1 MLTSVIPL
9 LLALGAST
17 LPVTPG
23 DVPQIEVRV
32 DSARREITLTAR
44 GISIPAGMAYGHHA
58 LESAVRFQWPVDGWV
73 HGYRID
79 VVDSSGRAMPRT
91 SFHHGGVANLDRR
104 QLAYP
109 IAERLFAAGRET
121 RPVMLPSSMGVPIST
136 REHLLFYYALV
147 NPGATPIENATVR
160 LTVAWIPATSRPRT
174 VLPVFFD
181 ANPSTGIRRSFDL
194 PPGRSTTRAE
204 FTLPV
209 GGRLRGLG
217 AHVHDHATEIRLE
230 DVESGKVLARL
241 STKRRDDGSLI
252 SVAQTKFLL
261 KRGGL
266 RLHAGRTYRVVS
278 EYDNP
283 TCATITDGAM
293 AFLAGPFVPDD
304 MSTWPVLDRTDERF
318 AADYAQ
324 LLGGTAAE
332 HESHEGEAH
341 TGHGDHGPAAGC
353 K

>member
-1 MLTSVIPL
+1 MLTSLSSL
-9 LLALGAST
+9 LLAFGAST

-23 DVPQIEVRV
+23 GVPQAEVRV

-44 GISIPAGMAYGHHA
+44 GISIPAGMTYAHHA

-73 HGYRID
+73 HGYRLD
-79 VVDSSGRAMPRT
+79 VVDSSGRPMPRT
-91 SFHHGGVANLDRR
+91 AFHHGGVANLDRR

-109 IAERLFAAGRET
+109 IAERLFAAGQET

-136 REHLLFYYALV
+136 SEHLLFYYALV

-181 ANPSTGIRRSFDL
+181 ANPSTGVRRSFDL

-209 GGRLRGLG
+209 GGKLRGLG
-217 AHVHDHATEIRLE
+217 AHLHDHAVEIRLE
-230 DVESGKVLARL
+230 DVQSGKVLARL
-241 STKRRDDGSLI
+241 STIRRDDGTLI

-266 RLHAGRTYRVVS
+266 RLAAGRAYRVVS
-278 EYDNP
+278 VYDNP

-304 MSTWPVLDRTDERF
+304 TSKWPVLDRTDERF
-318 AADYAQ
+318 TADYAT
-324 LLGGTAAE
+324 LLGNTAIG
-332 HESHEGEAH
+332 HEGHEEEAH
-341 TGHGDHGPAAGC
+341 AGHAYHEPAQAC

>member
-1 MLTSVIPL
+1 MLTPLSSL
-9 LLALGAST
+9 LLAFGTST
-17 LPVTPG
+17 LPITPG
-23 DVPQIEVRV
+23 GAPQVDVRV

-44 GISIPAGMAYGHHA
+44 GISIPAGMTYAHHA
-58 LESAVRFQWPVDGWV
+58 VGSAVRFQWPVDGWV
-73 HGYRID
+73 HGYRLD
-79 VVDSSGRAMPRT
+79 VLDSSGRAMPRA

-109 IAERLFAAGRET
+109 IAERLFAAGQET

-136 REHLLFYYALV
+136 SEHLLFYYALV

-194 PPGRSTTRAE
+194 PPGRSITRAE
-204 FTLPV
+204 FTPPV
-209 GGRLRGLG
+209 GGKRRALG
-217 AHVHDHATEIRLE
+217 AHVHDHAVEIRLE
-230 DVESGKVLARL
+230 DAQSGKVLARL

-252 SVAQTKFLL
+252 SVAQTRFLL

-266 RLHAGRTYRVVS
+266 RLHAGRTYRVVRV
-278 EYDNP
+278 YDNP

-304 MSTWPVLDRTDERF
+304 MSKWPVLDRTDERF
-318 AADYAQ
+318 TADYAK
-324 LLGGTAAE
+324 LLGDTAIE
-332 HESHEGEAH
+332 HEGHEGEAPA
-341 TGHGDHGPAAGC
+341 GHVHHGLAQAC